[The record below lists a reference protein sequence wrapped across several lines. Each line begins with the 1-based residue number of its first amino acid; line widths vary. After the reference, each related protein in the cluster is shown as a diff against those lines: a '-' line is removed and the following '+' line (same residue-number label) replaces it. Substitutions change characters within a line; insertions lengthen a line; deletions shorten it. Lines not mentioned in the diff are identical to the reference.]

1 MDFCDKYR
9 PDDSIKHLFK
19 TTEGLDLPCAA
30 DCICK
35 CSAWKSSGIRQWNAL
50 KRANQ
55 NQVVKPWVLSGQG
68 ETMERYKMWIGGQW
82 VDAESGK
89 TFRTYNPANG
99 EEVAEVP
106 LGNRTDVDKAVAAAR
121 KAFPAWSRRTQE
133 ERSEWVLKIAEKI
146 KEHKEEL
153 VQYEI
158 REHGATARHAPMM
171 ITFATK
177 NIELAAAGARVHMGK
192 VLPATPSKGAAPGT
206 SNTLCYLK
214 YEPYGVC
221 ALITPWNVPTL
232 LLATKIGP
240 CLATGNTCVVKPP
253 SINSGIGLRLAE
265 IISEVGLPEGI
276 INFVT
281 GPGSKIGND
290 LSSHPGIDFISFTG
304 SSEVGKTII
313 ANSSQTVKTLMMEL
327 GGKNPAII
335 LEDADVDAA
344 AEELCMITFE
354 NVGQNC
360 AQPSRFYVHAKV
372 HDRFVEKF
380 VATAN
385 SIKIGDPTDEETVMG
400 PVVSQEQR
408 DTIERYIKSALD
420 EGAKL
425 VCGGKRPM
433 GPIFDKGFYLS
444 PTVFTDLTPN
454 MTIAREEVFGPVVG
468 IFSFSS
474 DEKVLEAAN
483 DSVFGL
489 CASVWTRDYARGI
502 KFVNELQAGSVWI
515 NQHMNLVA
523 ETPWG
528 GFKESGLMK
537 EGGVLGAEGYTQLK
551 YVVIKHC

>member
-1 MDFCDKYR
+1 
-9 PDDSIKHLFK
+9 
-19 TTEGLDLPCAA
+19 
-30 DCICK
+30 
-35 CSAWKSSGIRQWNAL
+35 
-50 KRANQ
+50 
-55 NQVVKPWVLSGQG
+55 
-68 ETMERYKMWIGGQW
+68 MEKFKMWIDGKW
-82 VDAESGK
+82 VDADSGK

-99 EEVAEVP
+99 DVIAEVP
-106 LGNRTDVDKAVAAAR
+106 LAARSDVDKAVAAAR
-121 KAFPAWSRRTQE
+121 KAFPSWSRKTQE
-133 ERSEWVLKIAEKI
+133 ERSGHVARIAAALR
-146 KEHKEEL
+146 EHKDEL
-153 VQYEI
+153 IKLEI
-158 REHGATARHAPMM
+158 AEHGATARHAPIM
-171 ITFATK
+171 IQFAAA
-177 NIELAAAGARVHMGK
+177 NVELAASGARVLMGK
-192 VLPATPSKGAAPGT
+192 VLPATPSKGAPPGT
-206 SNTLCYLK
+206 SNTLVYLK
-214 YEPYGVC
+214 YEPFGVC

-240 CLATGNTCVVKPP
+240 SLAVGNTCVVKPP
-253 SINSGIGLRLAE
+253 SINSGIGLKVAE
-265 IISEVGLPEGI
+265 IISKLDLPPGV

-281 GPGSKIGND
+281 GPGSTIGND

-313 ANSSQTVKTLMMEL
+313 ANSSQTVKTTMMEL
-327 GGKNPAII
+327 GGKNPVII
-335 LEDADVDAA
+335 LEDADIEAA

-360 AQPSRFYVHAKV
+360 AQPSRFYVHEKV

-385 SIKIGDPTDEETVMG
+385 SIKIGDPSDPDTVMG
-400 PVVSQEQR
+400 PVVSKEQR
-408 DTIERYIKSALD
+408 DTIERYIKSAID

-425 VCGGKRPM
+425 VCGGKRPT
-433 GPIFDKGFYLS
+433 GPVFDKGFYLT
-444 PTVFTDLTPN
+444 PTVFTDLTPD

-468 IFSFSS
+468 FFKFSS

-489 CASVWTRDYARGI
+489 CASVWTRDYARGL

-537 EGGVLGAEGYTQLK
+537 EGGVIGPEGYAQLK
-551 YVVIKHC
+551 YVCIKHI